1 MARRPKLK
9 ENFVVSVRI
18 EKDFYEKM
26 QDISALHTLN
36 TRRQVSVQQLIRDA
50 LFFVYEDNENLRE
63 CFRRSRDKPAIDYIK
78 KYPCKKNEY

>member
-9 ENFVVSVRI
+9 ENFVVSVRL
-18 EKDFYEKM
+18 EKDMYEKL

-63 CFRRSRDKPAIDYIK
+63 SFRRARDQAAWNYIK